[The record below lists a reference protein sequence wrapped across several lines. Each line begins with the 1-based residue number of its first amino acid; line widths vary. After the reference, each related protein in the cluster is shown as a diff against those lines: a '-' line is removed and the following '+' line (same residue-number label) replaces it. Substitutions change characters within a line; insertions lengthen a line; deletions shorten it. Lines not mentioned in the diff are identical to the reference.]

1 MAGQQ
6 AMSLRDRYDEWISE
20 AFEKKDED
28 IDAVKEQRLE
38 EANRLAKDTKP
49 GPSESVSLPT
59 SSRSSAIFRVSTGTF
74 VAITSVVEIT
84 DSQEVADIRI
94 SLRNHESEILSLR
107 IQLEGTW
114 MKVQN
119 LHKQC
124 RKASEDYATRSAETM
139 KRISRGLRSEKR
151 SLKSCWSRRIG
162 QLTSFRRKSWREKDV
177 WENSGRSWLRWKKET
192 KQGKLC
198 RLKQRRYTFR

>member
-1 MAGQQ
+1 M
-6 AMSLRDRYDEWISE
+6 
-20 AFEKKDED
+20 
-28 IDAVKEQRLE
+28 KEQRLE

-107 IQLEGTW
+107 IQLEGT
-114 MKVQN
+114 
-119 LHKQC
+119 
-124 RKASEDYATRSAETM
+124 
-139 KRISRGLRSEKR
+139 
-151 SLKSCWSRRIG
+151 
-162 QLTSFRRKSWREKDV
+162 
-177 WENSGRSWLRWKKET
+177 
-192 KQGKLC
+192 
-198 RLKQRRYTFR
+198 